1 MFTKLREKRLKKGY
15 TNQKMADILG
25 ISKAFYYQI
34 ENGDRKLT
42 YDMAIKI
49 ANIFKM
55 QPDAIFY
62 NDYIN
67 QKRKEK

>member
-1 MFTKLREKRLKKGY
+1 MFVKLKEKRLKKGY
-15 TNQKMADILG
+15 TNKKMADMLG
-25 ISKAFYYQI
+25 ISKPFYYQI

-42 YDMAIKI
+42 YDMAVKI
-49 ANIFKM
+49 ADIFKVK
-55 QPDAIFY
+55 PDTLFY